1 MEHLPYI
8 RKSFSVAFDRAP
20 DSGIEIAEIGIGAAE
35 IEIHMEMSA
44 RRRIRQ
50 R

>member
-1 MEHLPYI
+1 MGYLPYI
-8 RKSFSVAFDRAP
+8 RKGFSVAFDRAP

-35 IEIHMEMSA
+35 IGTRMEMSA
-44 RRRIRQ
+44 RRKIRQ